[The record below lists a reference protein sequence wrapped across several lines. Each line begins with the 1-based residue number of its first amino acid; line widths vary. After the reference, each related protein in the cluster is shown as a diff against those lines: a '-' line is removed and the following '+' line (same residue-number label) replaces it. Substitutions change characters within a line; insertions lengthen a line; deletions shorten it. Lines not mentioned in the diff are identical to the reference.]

1 MPEAQIDTL
10 GDLGEL
16 GAYHVG
22 YQIKRTTKSVENE
35 RIPTVF
41 LSVYALD

>member
-1 MPEAQIDTL
+1 MPETQINAL

-22 YQIKRTTKSVENE
+22 YQIKRTTKSVLNE

-41 LSVYALD
+41 LSAFALD